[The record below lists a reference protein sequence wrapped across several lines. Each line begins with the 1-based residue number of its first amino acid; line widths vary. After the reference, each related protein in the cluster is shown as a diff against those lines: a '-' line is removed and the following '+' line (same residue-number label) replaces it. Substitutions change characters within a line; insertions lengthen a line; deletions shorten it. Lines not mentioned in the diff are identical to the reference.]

1 MTKRKPTIGEQI
13 LGGLREAV
21 GFERGEVQAPVS
33 RVAFTARDA
42 EAAPAPAD
50 TRERIAALRDRLH
63 LSQTVFAQALNV
75 SPDTVRAWE
84 QGKREPEGAA
94 LRLLQITEEHP
105 QVLLQGVQGRR
116 ASGRQRRR
124 AQPTEGE

>member
-1 MTKRKPTIGEQI
+1 MRSKKPSIGEQV
-13 LGGLREAV
+13 LDGLREAIA
-21 GFERGEVQAPVS
+21 FERGEVEAHVH
-33 RVAFTARDA
+33 RVAFTAREA
-42 EAAPAPAD
+42 EASPAPAY

-94 LRLLQITEEHP
+94 LRLLQITDENP
-105 QVLLQGVQGRR
+105 QVVLQSVRGRR
-116 ASGRQRRR
+116 AASGRRR
-124 AQPTEGE
+124 TSSGGER